1 VFEGWGLDVTF
12 DLTGLSAAPT
22 ETICA
27 FELDTQHPTLVYA
40 IVYQAI
46 LDSPGYWTVMGLDWG
61 TGEYIE
67 TPVACASPFRAVQE
81 YRKLCGR
88 YVGVERLAQKADELQ
103 REQRAWV
110 SEIAEVEE

>member
-1 VFEGWGLDVTF
+1 MSFDSSGLT
-12 DLTGLSAAPT
+12 TPPT

-27 FELDTQHPTLVYA
+27 FELDSEHPALVYA

-46 LDSPGYWTVMGLDWG
+46 IGSPGYWTVMGLDWR

-67 TPVACASPFRAVQE
+67 TPVACASPYQSIQE

-88 YVGVERLAQKADELQ
+88 KASLVNLLLQVYELQ